1 MKLAGRTLA
10 PALLVSMFVALGC
23 GDTTGPPS
31 NPSPLTGEWSFFW
44 VAVDSTPCSFPEL
57 QQGCSGGGT
66 LDLVQFGP
74 QVTGNWTARGGLQT
88 CGGAADFA
96 ASGQL
101 RPASSWSRLEFEL
114 PWGRFRADL
123 PPGRVDVLTGTVS
136 CDLAPG
142 QVAQGTWQMTR
153 SSP

>member
-10 PALLVSMFVALGC
+10 PALLVSMFVGLGC

-44 VAVDSTPCSFPEL
+44 VAVDSTPCASNPKF
-57 QQGCSGGGT
+57 QQDCSGVGR
-66 LDLVQFGP
+66 LELVQFGP
-74 QVTGNWTARGGLQT
+74 QVTGNWTVRGGIQT

-96 ASGQL
+96 GSGPFG
-101 RPASSWSRLEFEL
+101 PASSWSTLEFEL
-114 PWGRFRADL
+114 YGCRFRADL
-123 PPGRVDVLTGTVS
+123 PPGRADVITGTVS

-153 SSP
+153 NP